1 MLKKLSILVSGM
13 ILLLSLTGCNTSKAY
28 TYNVETGDSV
38 KISLDTSDQYDITS
52 NLPFVI
58 SHDEETLS
66 QGVFM
71 TAENYGQYVEVVNA
85 DETATLLDSGSK
97 DGNQYIFWSYNGAEY
112 NYAILIGDS
121 NTGVL
126 LGNNVSEESAREC
139 FERLKINVVKQ

>member
-13 ILLLSLTGCNTSKAY
+13 ILLLSLAGCNTSKAY

-71 TAENYGQYVEVVNA
+71 TAENYSQYAEVVNA
-85 DETATLLDSGSK
+85 DETATLLDFGSK

-139 FERLKINVVKQ
+139 FERLKISVVK